1 MISLPAHLDCITID
15 RYFGGSRVDDGP
27 HDRDSLE
34 KRFVQLSVWTFK
46 PTALMARADFFYWIF
61 EMTSTLMERRVG
73 EVVESTSTSFVAQSY
88 QLEGAPALGGL
99 VRTDSP
105 DIYGVVGSVTTEP
118 LDSARPVLAR
128 GEDAGSEEDVIRD
141 NPQLARL
148 LTSRFEV
155 FIAGHVEDGVTHQ
168 YLPPRP
174 PRVHSFVYAC
184 DSDETAQFTSQL
196 DLLRLL
202 LNSGASHSDEIVGAC
217 IRQTASS
224 HGQPA
229 EFLALACRAL
239 AVELSADVARLN
251 SILRRV
257 AL

>member
-1 MISLPAHLDCITID
+1 
-15 RYFGGSRVDDGP
+15 
-27 HDRDSLE
+27 
-34 KRFVQLSVWTFK
+34 
-46 PTALMARADFFYWIF
+46 MA
-61 EMTSTLMERRVG
+61 RRVG
-73 EVVESTSTSFVAQSY
+73 EVVETTSTSFVAQCY
-88 QLEGAPALGGL
+88 RLEGAPALGGL

-105 DIYGVVGSVTTEP
+105 DIYGVVGRVTTEP

-128 GEDAGSEEDVIRD
+128 GEDADSEEEVIRD

-155 FIAGHVEDGVTHQ
+155 FIAGHVEDSVIRQ

-174 PRVHSFVYAC
+174 PRVHSFVYSC
-184 DSDETAQFTSQL
+184 NSQETSQFTGRL

-202 LNSGASHSDEIVGAC
+202 LNSGAAHADEIVGAC
-217 IRQTASS
+217 IRQTAPS
-224 HGQPA
+224 HPEPA
-229 EFLALACRAL
+229 DFLAHACRTL

-257 AL
+257 AP

>member
-1 MISLPAHLDCITID
+1 MTVPTSKDSD
-15 RYFGGSRVDDGP
+15 R
-27 HDRDSLE
+27 
-34 KRFVQLSVWTFK
+34 
-46 PTALMARADFFYWIF
+46 
-61 EMTSTLMERRVG
+61 LMERRVG
-73 EVVESTSTSFVAQSY
+73 EVVVSTSTSFLAQCY

-105 DIYGVVGSVTTEP
+105 DIYGVVGTVTTEP

-128 GEDAGSEEDVIRD
+128 GEDADSEEDVIRD

-155 FIAGHVEDGVTHQ
+155 YIAGHVQDGVTRQ

-174 PRVHSFVYAC
+174 PRVHSFVYDC
-184 DSDETAQFTSQL
+184 SPEEIQEFTGQL

-217 IRQTASS
+217 IRQVARS
-224 HGQPA
+224 HDQPGY
-229 EFLALACRAL
+229 FLSQACRTL

-251 SILRRV
+251 SILRRI
-257 AL
+257 AT

>member
-1 MISLPAHLDCITID
+1 MTVPSID
-15 RYFGGSRVDDGP
+15 
-27 HDRDSLE
+27 
-34 KRFVQLSVWTFK
+34 
-46 PTALMARADFFYWIF
+46 
-61 EMTSTLMERRVG
+61 RRVG
-73 EVVESTSTSFVAQSY
+73 EVVESTSTSFVAQCY

-128 GEDAGSEEDVIRD
+128 GEDADTEEDVIRD

-155 FIAGHVEDGVTHQ
+155 YIAGHVEGGVTYQ

-184 DSDETAQFTSQL
+184 DPEEVSHFTSSL

-217 IRQTASS
+217 IRQAAPSHDQPTA
-224 HGQPA
+224 
-229 EFLALACRAL
+229 FLALACRTL
-239 AVELSADVARLN
+239 AVDLSADVARLN

-257 AL
+257 SP

>member
-1 MISLPAHLDCITID
+1 
-15 RYFGGSRVDDGP
+15 
-27 HDRDSLE
+27 
-34 KRFVQLSVWTFK
+34 
-46 PTALMARADFFYWIF
+46 MA
-61 EMTSTLMERRVG
+61 RRVG
-73 EVVESTSTSFVAQSY
+73 EVVESTSTSFVAQCY
-88 QLEGAPALGGL
+88 QLDGAPALGGL

-105 DIYGVVGSVTTEP
+105 DIYGVVGRVTTEP

-128 GEDAGSEEDVIRD
+128 GKDASSEEDVVRD

-184 DSDETAQFTSQL
+184 SPEETSLFTSRL

-202 LNSGASHSDEIVGAC
+202 LNSGASHADEIVGAF
-217 IRQTASS
+217 IRQAAPS
-224 HGQPA
+224 HDQPDD
-229 EFLALACRAL
+229 FLAHVCRTL
-239 AVELSADVARLN
+239 AVELAADVARLN
-251 SILRRV
+251 SILRRI
-257 AL
+257 AP

>member
-1 MISLPAHLDCITID
+1 MNAPSMD
-15 RYFGGSRVDDGP
+15 
-27 HDRDSLE
+27 
-34 KRFVQLSVWTFK
+34 
-46 PTALMARADFFYWIF
+46 
-61 EMTSTLMERRVG
+61 RRVG
-73 EVVESTSTSFVAQSY
+73 EVVESTSTSFVAQCY

-128 GEDAGSEEDVIRD
+128 GEDADTEEDVIRD

-155 FIAGHVEDGVTHQ
+155 YIAGHVENGVTHQ

-174 PRVHSFVYAC
+174 PTVHSFVYAC
-184 DSDETAQFTSQL
+184 DQEEISQFTASL

-202 LNSGASHSDEIVGAC
+202 LNSGASHSDEIIGAC
-217 IRQTASS
+217 IRQAAPS
-224 HGQPA
+224 HDQPSD
-229 EFLALACRAL
+229 FLALACRTL

-257 AL
+257 SP

>member
-1 MISLPAHLDCITID
+1 MD
-15 RYFGGSRVDDGP
+15 
-27 HDRDSLE
+27 
-34 KRFVQLSVWTFK
+34 
-46 PTALMARADFFYWIF
+46 
-61 EMTSTLMERRVG
+61 RRVG
-73 EVVESTSTSFVAQSY
+73 EVVESTSTSFVAQCY

-128 GEDAGSEEDVIRD
+128 GQDAGSEEDVIRD

-155 FIAGHVEDGVTHQ
+155 YIAGHVEEGVTHQ

-184 DSDETAQFTSQL
+184 DPEEISTFTTSL

-217 IRQTASS
+217 IRQAASS
-224 HGQPA
+224 HDRPD
-229 EFLALACRAL
+229 EFLALACQTL

-257 AL
+257 SP

>member
-1 MISLPAHLDCITID
+1 MT
-15 RYFGGSRVDDGP
+15 
-27 HDRDSLE
+27 
-34 KRFVQLSVWTFK
+34 T
-46 PTALMARADFFYWIF
+46 PTADSRGTLMA
-61 EMTSTLMERRVG
+61 RRVG
-73 EVVESTSTSFVAQSY
+73 EVVESTSTSFVAQCY
-88 QLEGAPALGGL
+88 QLDGAPALGAL

-105 DIYGVVGSVTTEP
+105 DIYGVVARVTTEP

-128 GEDAGSEEDVIRD
+128 GEDSDSEEDVIRD

-155 FIAGHVEDGVTHQ
+155 IIAGHVGDGAVRQ

-184 DSDETAQFTSQL
+184 DSEEVSGFTARL
-196 DLLRLL
+196 ELLRLL
-202 LNSGASHSDEIVGAC
+202 LNSGAPHADEIVGAC
-217 IRQTASS
+217 VRQAAPS
-224 HGQPA
+224 HPQPSD
-229 EFLALACRAL
+229 FLAFACRTL

-257 AL
+257 AP

>member
-1 MISLPAHLDCITID
+1 
-15 RYFGGSRVDDGP
+15 
-27 HDRDSLE
+27 
-34 KRFVQLSVWTFK
+34 
-46 PTALMARADFFYWIF
+46 MA
-61 EMTSTLMERRVG
+61 RRVG
-73 EVVESTSTSFVAQSY
+73 EVVESTSTSFLAQCY
-88 QLEGAPALGGL
+88 QLDGAPALGGL

-105 DIYGVVGSVTTEP
+105 DIYGVVGGVTTEP

-128 GEDAGSEEDVIRD
+128 GEDAASEEEVIHD

-155 FIAGHVEDGVTHQ
+155 FIAGHIEDGVIRQ

-174 PRVHSFVYAC
+174 PRVHSFVYLC
-184 DSDETAQFTSQL
+184 SPQEISRFTLRL

-202 LNSGASHSDEIVGAC
+202 LNSGVPHADEIVGAC
-217 IRQTASS
+217 IRESAPS

-229 EFLALACRAL
+229 EFLSHACRTL
-239 AVELSADVARLN
+239 AVELSGDVARLN

-257 AL
+257 AP

>member
-1 MISLPAHLDCITID
+1 MIQSSAN
-15 RYFGGSRVDDGP
+15 G
-27 HDRDSLE
+27 
-34 KRFVQLSVWTFK
+34 
-46 PTALMARADFFYWIF
+46 
-61 EMTSTLMERRVG
+61 LMERRVG
-73 EVVESTSTSFVAQSY
+73 EVVESTSTSFMAQCY
-88 QLEGAPALGGL
+88 QLESAPALGAL

-128 GEDAGSEEDVIRD
+128 GEDAATEEDVIRD

-155 FIAGHVEDGVTHQ
+155 FIAGHIEDGVTRQ

-184 DSDETAQFTSQL
+184 NIGEISAFTERL

-217 IRQTASS
+217 IRQAAQS
-224 HGQPA
+224 HDQPSD
-229 EFLALACRAL
+229 FLANACRIL

-257 AL
+257 AP

>member
-1 MISLPAHLDCITID
+1 MP
-15 RYFGGSRVDDGP
+15 RVGFFYGVTAMTSPSANNSGP
-27 HDRDSLE
+27 
-34 KRFVQLSVWTFK
+34 
-46 PTALMARADFFYWIF
+46 LMA
-61 EMTSTLMERRVG
+61 RRVG
-73 EVVESTSTSFVAQSY
+73 EVVESTSTSFVAQCY

-105 DIYGVVGSVTTEP
+105 DIYGVVGRVTTEP

-184 DSDETAQFTSQL
+184 SPEETSLFTSRL

-202 LNSGASHSDEIVGAC
+202 LNSGASHADEIVGAF
-217 IRQTASS
+217 IRQAAPS
-224 HGQPA
+224 HDKPDD
-229 EFLALACRAL
+229 FLAHVCRTVG
-239 AVELSADVARLN
+239 VELAADVARLN
-251 SILRRV
+251 SILRRI
-257 AL
+257 AP

>member
-1 MISLPAHLDCITID
+1 M
-15 RYFGGSRVDDGP
+15 
-27 HDRDSLE
+27 
-34 KRFVQLSVWTFK
+34 
-46 PTALMARADFFYWIF
+46 TAPSMD
-61 EMTSTLMERRVG
+61 RRVG
-73 EVVESTSTSFVAQSY
+73 EVVESTSTSFVAQCY

-128 GEDAGSEEDVIRD
+128 GEDADTEEDVIRD

-155 FIAGHVEDGVTHQ
+155 YIAGHVENGVTHQ

-174 PRVHSFVYAC
+174 PTVHSFVYAC
-184 DSDETAQFTSQL
+184 DQEEISQFTASL

-202 LNSGASHSDEIVGAC
+202 LNSGASHSDEIIGAC
-217 IRQTASS
+217 IRQAAPS
-224 HGQPA
+224 HDQPSD
-229 EFLALACRAL
+229 FLALACRTL

-257 AL
+257 SP

>member
-1 MISLPAHLDCITID
+1 
-15 RYFGGSRVDDGP
+15 
-27 HDRDSLE
+27 
-34 KRFVQLSVWTFK
+34 
-46 PTALMARADFFYWIF
+46 MA
-61 EMTSTLMERRVG
+61 RRVG
-73 EVVESTSTSFVAQSY
+73 EVVESTSTSFVAQCY

-128 GEDAGSEEDVIRD
+128 GEDADSEEDVIRD

-155 FIAGHVEDGVTHQ
+155 FIAGHVEDDVIRQ

-174 PRVHSFVYAC
+174 PRVHSFVYSC
-184 DSDETAQFTSQL
+184 SPEEVSSFTVRL

-202 LNSGASHSDEIVGAC
+202 LNSGAPHADEIVGAC
-217 IRQTASS
+217 IRQAASS

-229 EFLALACRAL
+229 DFLAEACRAL
-239 AVELSADVARLN
+239 AVELAGDVARLS
-251 SILRRV
+251 SILRRI
-257 AL
+257 AP

>member
-1 MISLPAHLDCITID
+1 MMT
-15 RYFGGSRVDDGP
+15 GP
-27 HDRDSLE
+27 
-34 KRFVQLSVWTFK
+34 
-46 PTALMARADFFYWIF
+46 M
-61 EMTSTLMERRVG
+61 MERRVG
-73 EVVESTSTSFVAQSY
+73 EVVESTSTSFVAQCY

-128 GEDAGSEEDVIRD
+128 GEDAGSEEEVIRD

-155 FIAGHVEDGVTHQ
+155 YIAGHVEDGVIHQ
-168 YLPPRP
+168 HLPPRP

-184 DSDETAQFTSQL
+184 NPQEIALFTGQL

-202 LNSGASHSDEIVGAC
+202 LNSGANHSDEIVGAC
-217 IRQTASS
+217 IRQAAPS
-224 HGQPA
+224 HDQPG
-229 EFLALACRAL
+229 EFLALACRTL
-239 AVELSADVARLN
+239 AVGLSADVARLN

-257 AL
+257 AP

>member
-1 MISLPAHLDCITID
+1 M
-15 RYFGGSRVDDGP
+15 
-27 HDRDSLE
+27 
-34 KRFVQLSVWTFK
+34 
-46 PTALMARADFFYWIF
+46 TAPSMD
-61 EMTSTLMERRVG
+61 RRVG
-73 EVVESTSTSFVAQSY
+73 EVVESTSTSFVAQCY
-88 QLEGAPALGGL
+88 QIEGAPALGGL

-128 GEDAGSEEDVIRD
+128 GQDADSEEDVLRD

-155 FIAGHVEDGVTHQ
+155 YIAGHVEDGVTHQ

-184 DSDETAQFTSQL
+184 DSEEVSNFTNNL

-202 LNSGASHSDEIVGAC
+202 LNSGASHADEIVGAC
-217 IRQTASS
+217 IRQAVSS
-224 HGQPA
+224 HDRPDD
-229 EFLALACRAL
+229 FLALACRTL

-251 SILRRV
+251 SILRRISP
-257 AL
+257 

>member
-1 MISLPAHLDCITID
+1 
-15 RYFGGSRVDDGP
+15 
-27 HDRDSLE
+27 
-34 KRFVQLSVWTFK
+34 
-46 PTALMARADFFYWIF
+46 MA
-61 EMTSTLMERRVG
+61 RRVG
-73 EVVESTSTSFVAQSY
+73 EVVESTSTSFVAQCY

-105 DIYGVVGSVTTEP
+105 EIYGVVGRVTTEP

-128 GEDAGSEEDVIRD
+128 GEDADSEEDVVRD

-155 FIAGHVEDGVTHQ
+155 FIAGHVEDGVTRQ

-184 DSDETAQFTSQL
+184 SPEEVSQFTARL

-202 LNSGASHSDEIVGAC
+202 LNSGAPHADEIVGAC
-217 IRQTASS
+217 IRQAAPS
-224 HGQPA
+224 HAQPA
-229 EFLALACRAL
+229 DFLAHACRSL
-239 AVELSADVARLN
+239 AGELSADVARLN

-257 AL
+257 AP

>member
-1 MISLPAHLDCITID
+1 MDSRCFSLDQLHSRRGLIGTQNERWKWDEEGSHVCWEWVYDMTVPTSKDSD
-15 RYFGGSRVDDGP
+15 R
-27 HDRDSLE
+27 
-34 KRFVQLSVWTFK
+34 
-46 PTALMARADFFYWIF
+46 
-61 EMTSTLMERRVG
+61 LMERRVG
-73 EVVESTSTSFVAQSY
+73 EVVVSTSTSFLAQCY

-105 DIYGVVGSVTTEP
+105 DIYGVVGTVTTEP

-155 FIAGHVEDGVTHQ
+155 YIAGHVQDGVTRQ

-174 PRVHSFVYAC
+174 PRVHSFVYDC
-184 DSDETAQFTSQL
+184 SPEEIQEFTGQL

-217 IRQTASS
+217 IRNAASS
-224 HGQPA
+224 HDQPGY
-229 EFLALACRAL
+229 FLSQACRTL

-251 SILRRV
+251 SILRRI
-257 AL
+257 AT

>member
-1 MISLPAHLDCITID
+1 
-15 RYFGGSRVDDGP
+15 
-27 HDRDSLE
+27 
-34 KRFVQLSVWTFK
+34 
-46 PTALMARADFFYWIF
+46 
-61 EMTSTLMERRVG
+61 MTGALMERRGG
-73 EVVESTSTSFVAQSY
+73 EVVESTSTSFVAQCY

-128 GEDAGSEEDVIRD
+128 GEDAVSEEDVIRD

-155 FIAGHVEDGVTHQ
+155 YIAGHVEDGVIHQ

-174 PRVHSFVYAC
+174 PRVHSFVYTC
-184 DSDETAQFTSQL
+184 DPEETARFTGEF

-202 LNSGASHSDEIVGAC
+202 LNSGANHSDEIVGAC
-217 IRQTASS
+217 IRQAAPS
-224 HGQPA
+224 HDQPA

-257 AL
+257 AP

>member
-1 MISLPAHLDCITID
+1 
-15 RYFGGSRVDDGP
+15 
-27 HDRDSLE
+27 
-34 KRFVQLSVWTFK
+34 
-46 PTALMARADFFYWIF
+46 MA
-61 EMTSTLMERRVG
+61 RRVG
-73 EVVESTSTSFVAQSY
+73 EVVESTSTSFVAQCY

-105 DIYGVVGSVTTEP
+105 DIYGVVGRVTTEP

-155 FIAGHVEDGVTHQ
+155 FIAGHVEDGGTHQ

-174 PRVHSFVYAC
+174 PRAHSFVYAC
-184 DSDETAQFTSQL
+184 SPEETSLFTSRL

-202 LNSGASHSDEIVGAC
+202 LNSGASHADEIVGAF
-217 IRQTASS
+217 IRQAAPS
-224 HGQPA
+224 HDQPDD
-229 EFLALACRAL
+229 FLAHVCRTL
-239 AVELSADVARLN
+239 AVELAADVARLN
-251 SILRRV
+251 SILRRI
-257 AL
+257 AP

>member
-1 MISLPAHLDCITID
+1 
-15 RYFGGSRVDDGP
+15 
-27 HDRDSLE
+27 
-34 KRFVQLSVWTFK
+34 
-46 PTALMARADFFYWIF
+46 
-61 EMTSTLMERRVG
+61 MERRVG
-73 EVVESTSTSFVAQSY
+73 EVVESTSTSFVAQCY
-88 QLEGAPALGGL
+88 RLEGAPALGGL

-105 DIYGVVGSVTTEP
+105 EIYGVVGRVTTEP

-128 GEDAGSEEDVIRD
+128 GEDAESEEEVVRD

-155 FIAGHVEDGVTHQ
+155 FIAGHVEDGVTRQ

-184 DSDETAQFTSQL
+184 SPEEVSHFTASL

-202 LNSGASHSDEIVGAC
+202 LNSGAPHADEIVGAC
-217 IRQTASS
+217 IRQAAPS
-224 HGQPA
+224 HAHPA
-229 EFLALACRAL
+229 DFLAHACRTL
-239 AVELSADVARLN
+239 AVELSADVARLS

-257 AL
+257 AP

>member
-1 MISLPAHLDCITID
+1 
-15 RYFGGSRVDDGP
+15 
-27 HDRDSLE
+27 
-34 KRFVQLSVWTFK
+34 
-46 PTALMARADFFYWIF
+46 
-61 EMTSTLMERRVG
+61 LMERRVG
-73 EVVESTSTSFVAQSY
+73 EVVESTSTSFVAQCY

-128 GEDAGSEEDVIRD
+128 GEDAGSEEEVIRD

-148 LTSRFEV
+148 MTSRFEV
-155 FIAGHVEDGVTHQ
+155 FITGHVEDGVTYQ

-184 DSDETAQFTSQL
+184 DMEETASFTSNL

-202 LNSGASHSDEIVGAC
+202 LNSGVGAC
-217 IRQTASS
+217 IRQVAPS

-229 EFLALACRAL
+229 EFLAFACRAL

-257 AL
+257 AP

>member
-1 MISLPAHLDCITID
+1 MTGLP
-15 RYFGGSRVDDGP
+15 SN
-27 HDRDSLE
+27 S
-34 KRFVQLSVWTFK
+34 
-46 PTALMARADFFYWIF
+46 
-61 EMTSTLMERRVG
+61 LMERRVG
-73 EVVESTSTSFVAQSY
+73 EVVESTSTSFVAQCY

-99 VRTDSP
+99 VRTDAP
-105 DIYGVVGSVTTEP
+105 DIYGVVGVVTTEP

-155 FIAGHVEDGVTHQ
+155 FIAGHVEDGIIHQ

-174 PRVHSFVYAC
+174 PKVHSFVYAC
-184 DSDETAQFTSQL
+184 DPEEIALFTGQL

-202 LNSGASHSDEIVGAC
+202 LNSGAIHSDEIVGAC
-217 IRQTASS
+217 IRQAALS
-224 HGQPA
+224 HDHPA
-229 EFLALACRAL
+229 EFLAHARRTL

-257 AL
+257 AP

>member
-1 MISLPAHLDCITID
+1 
-15 RYFGGSRVDDGP
+15 
-27 HDRDSLE
+27 
-34 KRFVQLSVWTFK
+34 
-46 PTALMARADFFYWIF
+46 MA
-61 EMTSTLMERRVG
+61 RRVG
-73 EVVESTSTSFVAQSY
+73 EVVESTSTSFVAQCY
-88 QLEGAPALGGL
+88 QREGAPALGGL

-105 DIYGVVGSVTTEP
+105 DIYGVVGRVTTEP

-128 GEDAGSEEDVIRD
+128 GEDADSEEDVIRD

-155 FIAGHVEDGVTHQ
+155 YIAGHVEDAVIRQ

-174 PRVHSFVYAC
+174 PRVHSFVYSC
-184 DSDETAQFTSQL
+184 SPEEVSRFTVRL

-202 LNSGASHSDEIVGAC
+202 LNSGAPHADEIVGAC
-217 IRQTASS
+217 IRQAAPS
-224 HGQPA
+224 HEQPT
-229 EFLALACRAL
+229 EFLAHACRSL

-257 AL
+257 AP